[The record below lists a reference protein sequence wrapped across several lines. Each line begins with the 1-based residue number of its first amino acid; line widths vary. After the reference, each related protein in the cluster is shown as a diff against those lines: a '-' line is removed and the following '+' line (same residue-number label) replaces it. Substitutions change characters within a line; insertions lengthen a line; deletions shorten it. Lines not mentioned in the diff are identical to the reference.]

1 MEHIDF
7 YLGEQRYLDFEVRST
22 KNEHFNIVDADYTVT
37 RKDGSVLDK
46 GSATVTN
53 GNLVKFLFNA
63 KEKGVFVVA
72 LDVIIPPEKIEH
84 KSFILVK

>member
-7 YLGEQRYLDFEVRST
+7 YLGEQRYLDFEVKST
-22 KNEHFNIVDADYTVT
+22 KNEHFNIVDADYIVT
-37 RKDGSVLDK
+37 RKDGSVLDS

-63 KEKGVFVVA
+63 KEKGVFIVA